1 LVHVAQQRAQAAP
14 ILARQP
20 AQNPESPHATQQ
32 QPAKQGMCSTLDLSK
47 LQLPRKNAGG
57 AEFFETTAKGI
68 RFLAAVSAKQAGKVR
83 GKINDVATQITKLN
97 LLVTDAASK
106 VTLVIVTDGGSEF
119 RSLCGQPVLLID
131 PQEFTEET
139 AAHETMHGVTHVLQQ
154 QSQATGAQAAGATN
168 FLDQVADIYLQL
180 SNLTIEVRGDKVEAT
195 NLVDPQTLD
204 PKEKPEHPQENMDEF
219 LSSAVAVFL
228 VSRKALEKKIQEF
241 GKKDPKL
248 KAAAD
253 QLMKLLDDFVGK
265 QALPAKAATSISAR
279 KDIEAEKKK
288 IKSTPEVDDAVF
300 VTHALLTELLLPPS
314 KKP

>member
-1 LVHVAQQRAQAAP
+1 
-14 ILARQP
+14 
-20 AQNPESPHATQQ
+20 
-32 QPAKQGMCSTLDLSK
+32 MCSKLDLSK

-97 LLVTDAASK
+97 LLVTDASSK

-168 FLDQVADIYLQL
+168 FLDQIADIYLQL
-180 SNLTIEVRGDKVEAT
+180 SNLTIEVRGDQVEAT
-195 NLVDPQTLD
+195 NLVDP
-204 PKEKPEHPQENMDEF
+204 
-219 LSSAVAVFL
+219 
-228 VSRKALEKKIQEF
+228 
-241 GKKDPKL
+241 
-248 KAAAD
+248 
-253 QLMKLLDDFVGK
+253 
-265 QALPAKAATSISAR
+265 
-279 KDIEAEKKK
+279 
-288 IKSTPEVDDAVF
+288 
-300 VTHALLTELLLPPS
+300 
-314 KKP
+314 